1 MKKRLLAFFLAFTM
15 VFSIVPVTA
24 FAAETKEPV
33 GPFTEIVTD
42 TGAVI
47 GWLAPE
53 MDNALGQMQK
63 LKVRYA

>member
-1 MKKRLLAFFLAFTM
+1 MKFTLYHSDSRETPANCTYM
-15 VFSIVPVTA
+15 HKVEVTDKD
-24 FAAETKEPV
+24 TLRQ
-33 GPFTEIVTD
+33 IVTD

>member
-1 MKKRLLAFFLAFTM
+1 MKAYLPQMGVRQ
-15 VFSIVPVTA
+15 
-24 FAAETKEPV
+24 
-33 GPFTEIVTD
+33 IVTD